1 MKIIKRI
8 WNSFK
13 IAFSMYSRIPMP
25 RSEWTD
31 ENKSYAM
38 CFFPWIG
45 GVIGL
50 LSYGVF
56 CFFKWFGANG
66 GGTHS
71 TFLIIF
77 LILIPVFVTG
87 GIHLDGFLD
96 TQDALSSWQTKERR
110 LEILKDSHAGAF
122 AIISCTVYFLM
133 YIGVYS
139 CLSMRSMKVIAY
151 SFMLSRTLSGL
162 SVVTFPQARKKG
174 MVADFSEN
182 ASTKV
187 TKVILNVYLVILCF
201 VIPLAGGICGIV
213 CVAASAVVFGYYY
226 HMSMKNFGGVTGD
239 LCGYFLQLC
248 ELIMALAV
256 VVSDVVLKSG
266 IIS

>member
-1 MKIIKRI
+1 MKSIKRI

-45 GVIGL
+45 AVIGL

-56 CFFKWFGANG
+56 RFSK
-66 GGTHS
+66 
-71 TFLIIF
+71 
-77 LILIPVFVTG
+77 
-87 GIHLDGFLD
+87 FLD
-96 TQDALSSWQTKERR
+96 TQDALRSWETKERR
-110 LEILKDSHAGAF
+110 LDILKDPHAGAF

-139 CLSMRSMKVIAY
+139 CLSVRSMEVIAY

-174 MVADFSEN
+174 MVADFSES
-182 ASTKV
+182 ASTRITRMV
-187 TKVILNVYLVILCF
+187 LGIYLIVLCF
-201 VIPLAGGICGIV
+201 LIPLTGGICGIG
-213 CVAASAVVFGYYY
+213 CVISAGVVFGYYY
-226 HMSMKNFGGVTGD
+226 RMAMKNFGGVTGD
-239 LCGYFLQLC
+239 LCGYFLQVC
-248 ELIMALAV
+248 ELVMALV
-256 VVSDVVLKSG
+256 VVVVDIVVKSG
-266 IIS
+266 IIK